1 MKKCLKRVVLI
12 ASISLLGSSAFAD
25 DASGIFLGINAGV
38 ALYDYSGIAPIL
50 VQGGVVKQYGDRSS
64 TVFGWLAGVNFG
76 YRQFLTD
83 KSGLNYYLEYD
94 YIGKIIDML
103 GEIQNISQQSTDRSM
118 LTANVDFFH
127 NFNNYFGMYL
137 GLGLGYAT
145 QGFALPLNAGFQFNI
160 DDSNTITLGGKL
172 AFVNFSS
179 SVMVGYRYNFGW

>member
-1 MKKCLKRVVLI
+1 MKKCLKRVALM
-12 ASISLLGSSAFAD
+12 ASISYYILLGSSAFAD

-38 ALYDYSGIAPIL
+38 ALYEYSGINHVFIMEDKVL
-50 VQGGVVKQYGDRSS
+50 EYGIRSS
-64 TVFGWLAGVNFG
+64 MVFGWLAGVNFG

-94 YIGKIIDML
+94 YMGQIINTNERVN
-103 GEIQNISQQSTDRSM
+103 GPSSERNM

-137 GLGLGYAT
+137 GSGLGYAT

-172 AFVNFSS
+172 TFVNFSS

>member
-1 MKKCLKRVVLI
+1 MKKCLKRVALM
-12 ASISLLGSSAFAD
+12 ASISLLGFSAFAD

-38 ALYDYSGIAPIL
+38 ALYDYSGIAADVI
-50 VQGGVVKQYGDRSS
+50 VGDVVKQYGVRSS

-94 YIGKIIDML
+94 YMGKIIDMS
-103 GEIQNISQQSTDRSM
+103 EFEHISGPSTERNM

-179 SVMVGYRYNFGW
+179 SIMVGYRYNFGW